1 MYHKVRSQLKIDL
14 TEVEITECLKAAKAV
29 GGLWTAVDFIPSK
42 NREKEPPYILEVNS
56 SLVQRVLKKQV
67 VKIYQKKL

>member
-1 MYHKVRSQLKIDL
+1 MILGVTYHKVQEPVKIDL

-42 NREKEPPYILEVNS
+42 E
-56 SLVQRVLKKQV
+56 
-67 VKIYQKKL
+67 